1 METKKQIKSIRAEAG
16 MTQAQFCEY
25 FDIPRRT
32 LEDWEC
38 GKRKPPEY
46 LVRLLVYRLST
57 EGLIEK
63 GADSDE
69 RKDTKTPQHAEFS
82 LFFYR
87 RGDRI

>member
-16 MTQAQFCEY
+16 MTQSQFCEY

-32 LEDWEC
+32 LEDWER

-57 EGLIEK
+57 EGLIER
-63 GADSDE
+63 S
-69 RKDTKTPQHAEFS
+69 
-82 LFFYR
+82 
-87 RGDRI
+87 

>member
-1 METKKQIKSIRAEAG
+1 MTKETKKQIKSIRAEAG

-63 GADSDE
+63 GADSNE
-69 RKDTKTPQHAEFS
+69 RKDKKTHT
-82 LFFYR
+82 
-87 RGDRI
+87 